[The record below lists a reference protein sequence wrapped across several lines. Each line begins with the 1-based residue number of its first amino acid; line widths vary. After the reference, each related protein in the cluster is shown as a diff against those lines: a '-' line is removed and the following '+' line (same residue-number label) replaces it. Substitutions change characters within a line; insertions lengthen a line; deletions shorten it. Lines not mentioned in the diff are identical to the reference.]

1 MQDNILVGG
10 CCRLFLLESPKS
22 MSVLPFLKESS
33 DYNMWT
39 TPDTD
44 LLINI
49 YLWVFEVFNNEHD
62 RNSLLL
68 FRITL
73 KLKSLK
79 AVIKYMMKS
88 NALVR
93 PPSQYD
99 TAPAHLKQTLTSQT
113 VLQGHRDSVNALWFD
128 VYLHDNEWRVWM
140 NEAHEWMKCMNKVPE
155 WMKNKIGH
163 KWMNEG
169 QDWMKDMNEW
179 IAWMNGLW
187 ELTKGMNDGIVQM
200 NEGRKWMSCSNY
212 WRIQMNER
220 WKWMNK
226 MNEWVDEIRSMPWK

>member
-1 MQDNILVGG
+1 MTLRYVFLRLGTNTEVLDSTIIQLKSSIFVSASSKCGLLNLCKQFKTWLPTAWLINFCRNIMQDNILVGG
-10 CCRLFLLESPKS
+10 CCQLFLLESPKS

-128 VYLHDNEWRVWM
+128 VYLHDNEWRVWI
-140 NEAHEWMKCMNKVPE
+140 KCL
-155 WMKNKIGH
+155 
-163 KWMNEG
+163 
-169 QDWMKDMNEW
+169 NEW
-179 IAWMNGLW
+179 K
-187 ELTKGMNDGIVQM
+187 TK
-200 NEGRKWMSCSNY
+200 
-212 WRIQMNER
+212 
-220 WKWMNK
+220 
-226 MNEWVDEIRSMPWK
+226 